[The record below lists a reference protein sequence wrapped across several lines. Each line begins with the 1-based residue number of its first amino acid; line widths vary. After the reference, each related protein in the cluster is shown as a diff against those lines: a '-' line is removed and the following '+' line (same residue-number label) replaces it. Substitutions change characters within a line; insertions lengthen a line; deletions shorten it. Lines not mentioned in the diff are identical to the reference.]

1 MLVDEFKLA
10 KFKQALIKTIF
21 IVKKKKKNQVI
32 FVGG

>member
-21 IVKKKKKNQVI
+21 IVKKKKKI
-32 FVGG
+32 KLYL